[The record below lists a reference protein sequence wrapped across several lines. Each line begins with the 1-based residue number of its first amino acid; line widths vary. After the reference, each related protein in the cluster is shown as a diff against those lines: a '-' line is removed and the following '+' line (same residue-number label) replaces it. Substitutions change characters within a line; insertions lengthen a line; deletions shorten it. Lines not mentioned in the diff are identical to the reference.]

1 MTHSSAT
8 SRQLLGQALALHQAG
23 KRPQAEAIYRQ
34 MLSANPR
41 DANALRLLGVL
52 QFESGQ
58 TAAALEL
65 ISRAIA
71 ISPNVADYHFSL
83 AGILQA
89 IGQHDGATASYR
101 RAVEIYP
108 KFPQAWFNLGNLL
121 RARQQNTQAIAA
133 YRQALAAQ
141 PNYPEAANNLGIALA
156 AAGQHQAAIDAYRQ
170 ALASRPVF
178 PEAAN
183 NMAESLDAVGQFDE
197 AIAACQ
203 EALKTRPNF
212 AEAFAHLGNT
222 FMHKDDAQ
230 QAIVAYRRAL
240 SLRPDLADVHRNL
253 GDALRETDQLDE
265 AIAAY
270 KHAIKLRPK
279 FPEAYLNLGNALSEK
294 GQADQA
300 IDEYRQAGALRSN
313 FLAAE
318 QNLGLALSKKGCHSE
333 ALTAFARVV
342 ALTPADSGA
351 HTNLGHALRETGHID
366 AAIGAYRQAI
376 AIDPNS
382 PLAYS
387 NLAATLWKIGQYQE
401 ALADITKAIALRPT
415 FVEAYINLGFI
426 MNGLGRFDESIDAF
440 RHALTITDSPLA
452 HFNLGFG
459 LLLRGE
465 LEPGWREYE
474 WRTQCPEVNPT
485 MRQVPG
491 PAWDGSD
498 LSGKTILLLDE
509 QGLGDAIQFIRYVR
523 LVAERRPARIILEC
537 QSPLAR
543 LLRTTQNVEQVISRG
558 QTPPAYDVHC
568 SLLSLPLVFNTTL
581 ETIPTSTA
589 YLQAEEQLAGDW
601 QISLDAEITKI
612 PGAAKAIK
620 VGLVWGGNTKPNPD
634 RTVGLAALAP
644 LAAVPGVVFVSLQKG
659 PHAQEAKNPPPGMRL
674 IDLTDKISDFVDT
687 AALINGLDLV
697 ITIDTSVAHLAGA
710 MGKPLWILVPFSPD
724 WRWLRD
730 RKDCP
735 WYPSARLFR
744 QSALGDWPSAINN
757 LAEELHRL
765 VVGKNPDDAEAQY
778 QLGVRLGRT
787 GKYEQAVAALTCATT
802 LNPDHADAQNSLG
815 IALIEAG
822 RPAEAVAACQRAV
835 ARCPT
840 AAKAYCNLAAA
851 LAKDNQL
858 DAALDAARKAAEL
871 EPNFVGAWVNVGLC
885 FSYLGQ
891 LDEAVAAYRRALAI
905 ESFPLAHW
913 DLACAL
919 LALGDFQEGFREYEW
934 RVAAK
939 QIPQRQ
945 FSQPRWQGGPIPA
958 GLSRPPRI
966 FITQEQGLGDA
977 IQFARFIPQ
986 VAELGAQVIVE
997 CELGLARLFRTIPGV
1012 QAVASPGQRMPDF
1025 DTHCPLPSLP
1035 LALGTT
1041 LQNLPAKVP
1050 YLRVEPALIA
1060 DWQRRLEDAM
1070 GGSAIAKAGRKIGL
1084 VWAGNAKPDP
1094 ARTTG
1099 LSAFAPLAGVRGV
1112 SFVSLQLGPGSEEA
1126 SNSPAGMRL
1135 IDPTSQ
1141 IDDLADTAA
1150 LISQL
1155 DLVIT
1160 IDSAVAHL
1168 AGALGK
1174 PVWVFLPFC
1183 PDWRWM
1189 RDRDDSPWYPT
1200 ARLFR
1205 QTKPGDWGD
1214 PVARAAALL
1223 QQKSSAGR

>member
-1 MTHSSAT
+1 MSHSSAT

-34 MLSANPR
+34 MLNANPR

-58 TAAALEL
+58 TAAALDL

-156 AAGQHQAAIDAYRQ
+156 AAGDHQGAITSYRQ
-170 ALASRPVF
+170 AMGARPNF
-178 PEAAN
+178 AEAAN
-183 NMAESLDAVGQFDE
+183 NMAESLDAVGQFDL
-197 AIAACQ
+197 AVAACQ
-203 EALKTRPNF
+203 VALQNRPNF
-212 AEAFAHLGNT
+212 AEAYAHLGNT
-222 FMHKDDAQ
+222 YMHKNDPQ
-230 QAIVAYRRAL
+230 QAIAAYRRAL

-253 GDALRETDQLDE
+253 GDALRETEQLDE

-270 KHAIKLRPK
+270 QQAIKLRPK
-279 FPEAYLNLGNALSEK
+279 FPEAYLNLGNALAAK
-294 GQADQA
+294 GQSDQA
-300 IDEYRQAGALRSN
+300 IEGYRHAIGLRKD
-313 FLAAE
+313 FLPAE
-318 QNLGLALSKKGCHSE
+318 QNLGMVLTKKGRHVE
-333 ALTAFARVV
+333 ALTAFGRVA
-342 ALTPADSGA
+342 ALTPDDAGA
-351 HTNLGHALRETGHID
+351 HSNLANALRETGQIK
-366 AAIGAYRQAI
+366 AAIAAYEQAI
-376 AIDPNS
+376 AVDPTS

-387 NLAATLWKIGQYQE
+387 NLSATLWKVEKFDQSLEMIE
-401 ALADITKAIALRPT
+401 KAIALHPT
-415 FVEAYINLGFI
+415 FVEAFINQAFVLMGFCRI
-426 MNGLGRFDESIDAF
+426 DEAVE
-440 RHALTITDSPLA
+440 ALHKALAIRQDSALA
-452 HFNLGFG
+452 HLCLGISY
-459 LLLRGE
+459 LLRGQWKV
-465 LEPGWREYE
+465 GWPEYE
-474 WRTQCPEVNPT
+474 WRQECPEVNST
-485 MRQVPG
+485 MRRVPG
-491 PAWDGSD
+491 LQWDGSD
-498 LSGKTILLLDE
+498 LSGKTIFLADE
-509 QGLGDAIQFIRYVR
+509 QGFGDSIQFVRYIPLIAAR
-523 LVAERRPARIILEC
+523 GGRIILETKTG
-537 QSPLAR
+537 LMR
-543 LLRTTQNVEQVISRG
+543 LFGGVKDVELVPRG
-558 QTPPAYDVHC
+558 QEIPPYDVY
-568 SLLSLPLVFNTTL
+568 SFTMSLPLIFGT
-581 ETIPTSTA
+581 EPATIPA
-589 YLQAEEQLAGDW
+589 PIPYLRA
-601 QISLDAEITKI
+601 DAELSETWGNKLGPKRSEGGEIRVGLTWAGSPGFAHDYKRSLSLAELAVLAKI
-612 PGAAKAIK
+612 PH
-620 VGLVWGGNTKPNPD
+620 VS
-634 RTVGLAALAP
+634 
-644 LAAVPGVVFVSLQKG
+644 FYSLQKG
-659 PHAQEAKNPPPGMRL
+659 EAGRQTNPPAMQL
-674 IDLTDKISDFVDT
+674 IDFTPDLGDFADT
-687 AALINGLDLV
+687 AAFIDNLDLV
-697 ITIDTSVAHLAGA
+697 ISVDTAVAHLSGA
-710 MGKPLWILVPFSPD
+710 MGKPTWIMLPFSPD
-724 WRWLRD
+724 WRWLLGRD
-730 RKDCP
+730 DTN
-735 WYPSARLFR
+735 WYPTARLFR
-744 QSALGDWPSAINN
+744 QPALGDWAGVVSAV
-757 LAEELHRL
+757 AEELYRL
-765 VVGKNPDDAEAQY
+765 VAGKYPDDAEVQY
-778 QLGVRLGRT
+778 QLGVYLGQN
-787 GKYEQAVAALTCATT
+787 GQFDQAVTAFTRATALK
-802 LNPDHADAQNSLG
+802 PDHADAQNSLG
-815 IALIEAG
+815 IALIETG

-840 AAKAYCNLAAA
+840 AAKAHCNLAAA

-891 LDEAVAAYRRALAI
+891 LDQALAAYRRALAI

-958 GLSRPPRI
+958 GRSRPPRI

-986 VAELGAQVIVE
+986 VAQLGANVIVE
-997 CELGLARLFRTIPGV
+997 CELALARLFRTIPGV
-1012 QAVASPGQRMPDF
+1012 QAVASPGQPMPDF
-1025 DTHCPLPSLP
+1025 DSHCPLPSLP
-1035 LALGTT
+1035 LALGTS

-1094 ARTTG
+1094 ARTAG
-1099 LSAFAPLAGVRGV
+1099 LAAFAPLAGVRGA
-1112 SFVSLQLGPGSEEA
+1112 SFISLQLGRGSEEA
-1126 SNSPAGMRL
+1126 SDPPAGMRL
-1135 IDPTSQ
+1135 IDLTNQ

-1150 LISQL
+1150 LIAHL

-1205 QTKPGDWGD
+1205 QTKPGDWRD
-1214 PVARAAALL
+1214 PVARAAAALAK
-1223 QQKSSAGR
+1223 QKSGLA